1 MNKHQLM
8 ALMDWVESIIDL
20 KVEEAFG
27 RDPSHEHVKEFSTR
41 DELLDLFGFGE
52 GMR

>member
-1 MNKHQLM
+1 MNKQQVI
-8 ALMDWVESIIDL
+8 AFMDWVESVIDL
-20 KVEEAFG
+20 KINEELDREASSSG
-27 RDPSHEHVKEFSTR
+27 EREDRLR

>member
-1 MNKHQLM
+1 MNKQQVI
-8 ALMDWVESIIDL
+8 AFMDWVEAVIDL

-27 RDPSHEHVKEFSTR
+27 RGLEHEYVKEITLR

-52 GMR
+52 GMK